1 VRGEL
6 VALHRAA
13 SVPPPPG
20 TLPGVPRESLRR
32 RLLGPLAVALHRT
45 ALGAAALLPRRRV
58 APGDGSVRVVLAH
71 AWGMGGTIR
80 TTLTVAGHLAAR
92 RDVEL
97 VSVLRR
103 REQPFFPFPPGVAVR
118 ELDDVRRRGLLSH
131 VPSVL
136 VHPDDYAYPWCSLR
150 TDLALLRCLRSLPG
164 GVLIA
169 TRPAFNL
176 LAARLAP
183 HGVVTVGQEHLHFA
197 SHRPRLAADMR
208 RHYRRL
214 DALAVLTTDDELDY
228 VELLTGTG
236 TRVERIPN
244 PLPAVAGGTTAHEA
258 PLVVAAGR
266 LTPQK
271 GFDLLIAAFATVAEQ
286 RPDWRLRIYGSGPE
300 RERLQAQIDALGL
313 GGSIELMGRSR
324 RLGEA
329 MAEASLFALSSRFEG
344 FGMVLVEAM
353 SKGLP
358 VVSFDCPHGP
368 GDIVSDGEDGLL
380 VPREDVGALAAALLE
395 LIEDPVRRRRY
406 GEAALRKSRTYA
418 IEAIGPRWDA
428 LLTEL
433 SGRGR

>member
-1 VRGEL
+1 MP
-6 VALHRAA
+6 
-13 SVPPPPG
+13 S
-20 TLPGVPRESLRR
+20 ESLRR
-32 RLLGPLAVALHRT
+32 RLLGPLAVLLHRAAV
-45 ALGAAALLPRRRV
+45 ALVALLPRRRR
-58 APGDGSVRVVLAH
+58 AQGDDTVRILLAH

-80 TTLTVAGHLAAR
+80 TTLTVAGHLAER
-92 RDVEL
+92 RPVEL

-103 REQPFFPFPPGVAVR
+103 RERPFFPFPPGVTVVA
-118 ELDDVRRRGLLSH
+118 LDDVRRRGLLDRL
-131 VPSVL
+131 PSLL

-150 TDLALLRCLRSLPG
+150 TDVLLLRRLRSLPG

-183 HGVVTVGQEHLHFA
+183 RGVITVGEEHLHFA

-228 VELLTGTG
+228 VNVLAGSA

-244 PLPAVAGGTTAHEA
+244 PLPPVGGGISSLDA

-266 LTPQK
+266 LNTQK
-271 GFDLLIAAFATVAEQ
+271 GFDLLLDAFAVVAAQ

-300 RERLQAQIDALGL
+300 HDRLRAQIERLGL
-313 GGSIELMGRSR
+313 DGRAELMGRTR
-324 RLGEA
+324 RLGAA

-395 LIEDPVRRRRY
+395 LIDDPERRRRF
-406 GEAALRKSRTYA
+406 GEAALRKSATYA
-418 IEAIGPRWDA
+418 IDAVGPRWDT
-428 LLTEL
+428 LLAEL
-433 SGRGR
+433 GGSGR